1 MRRNGRWARGGL
13 LGSAL
18 AALVAAG
25 FPAEARVTIRLATE
39 TAQPDPTWELANKF
53 KELAEARGK
62 GEVEIK
68 FFPGGSLGTQ
78 RQLQEQVQ
86 LGTAEVIGTASD
98 MPELEP
104 KFGVFDFPFLFA
116 DRGHVYRVVDGPIG
130 QELNQTVI
138 RNKGVRVL
146 SWGELGFRHFTNAV
160 RPITKPEDLRGL
172 KIRVPPNKIR
182 VAAIKAMGAAATPIP
197 WKELYTAL
205 QQRVVDGQE
214 NPTNAIVSL
223 SMWEV
228 QKYVSL
234 SNHVFTPTYLLI
246 NERFYQSMPANVR
259 QAVTEA
265 AIEAQTWQRA
275 ENLRRE
281 ESELQQAKAKGM
293 QVNAAD
299 VKAFVPLARPV
310 WDEFAAAIGKELLDR
325 IVTLR

>member
-1 MRRNGRWARGGL
+1 MRRNAWWGL
-13 LGSAL
+13 ALIVAAAL
-18 AALVAAG
+18 AAIP
-25 FPAEARVTIRLATE
+25 PAEAKVTIRLATE
-39 TAQPDPTWELANKF
+39 PAAPDPTFELANKF
-53 KELAEARGK
+53 KELAEAKGK
-62 GEVEIK
+62 GEIEVK
-68 FFPGGSLGTQ
+68 FFPGGALGTQ

-86 LGTAEVIGTASD
+86 LGSIEIVGTASD

-104 KFGVFDFPFLFA
+104 KFGVFDFPFLFG
-116 DRGHVYRVVDGPIG
+116 DRTHVYKVIDGPIG
-130 QELNQTVI
+130 EELNQAVI

-160 RPITKPEDLRGL
+160 RPITKPEDLKGL

-214 NPTNAIVSL
+214 NPTNAIVTL

-228 QKYVSL
+228 QKFVSL
-234 SNHVFTPTYLLI
+234 SNHVFTPTYLLV
-246 NERFYQSMPANVR
+246 NERFYQSLAPGLR

-265 AIEAQTWQRA
+265 AVEAHTWQRA
-275 ENLRRE
+275 ENQRRE
-281 ESELQQAKAKGM
+281 ASELQQAKDKGM

-310 WDEFAAAIGKELLDR
+310 WDEFAAVVGKELLDR
-325 IVTLR
+325 IVALRQ

>member
-1 MRRNGRWARGGL
+1 MRRNAWWGL
-13 LGSAL
+13 ALIAVVAL
-18 AALVAAG
+18 AAVPPVEGAK
-25 FPAEARVTIRLATE
+25 VTIRLATE
-39 TAQPDPTWELANKF
+39 PAAPDPTFELANKF
-53 KELAEARGK
+53 KELAEAKGK
-62 GEVEIK
+62 GDIEVK
-68 FFPGGSLGTQ
+68 FFPGGALGTQ

-86 LGTAEVIGTASD
+86 LGSIEIVGTASD

-104 KFGVFDFPFLFA
+104 KFGVFDFPFLFG
-116 DRGHVYRVVDGPIG
+116 DRTHVYKVIDGPIG
-130 QELNQTVI
+130 EELNQAVI

-160 RPITKPEDLRGL
+160 RPITKPEDLKGL

-214 NPTNAIVSL
+214 NPTNAIVTL

-228 QKYVSL
+228 QKFVSL
-234 SNHVFTPTYLLI
+234 SNHVFTPTYLLV
-246 NERFYQSMPANVR
+246 NERFYQSLAPGLR

-265 AIEAQTWQRA
+265 AVEAQTWQRA
-275 ENLRRE
+275 ENQRRE
-281 ESELQQAKAKGM
+281 ASELQQAKNKGM

-310 WDEFAAAIGKELLDR
+310 WDEFAAVVGKELLDR
-325 IVTLR
+325 IVALRQ

>member
-1 MRRNGRWARGGL
+1 MTRTTWRLVAL
-13 LGSAL
+13 IAAAAL
-18 AALVAAG
+18 AAIST
-25 FPAEARVTIRLATE
+25 AEAKTTIRVATE

-53 KELAEARGK
+53 KELAEAKGK
-62 GEVEIK
+62 GEIEVK
-68 FFPGGSLGTQ
+68 FFSGGALGTQ

-86 LGTAEVIGTASD
+86 LGTVEIIGTASD

-116 DRGHVYRVVDGPIG
+116 DRAHVYKVVDGPIG
-130 QELNQTVI
+130 DELNQAVL

-146 SWGELGFRHFTNAV
+146 SWGELGFRHFTNGV
-160 RPITKPEDLRGL
+160 RPITKPDDLKGL

-228 QKYVSL
+228 QKFVSL
-234 SNHVFTPTYLLI
+234 SNHVFTPTYLLV
-246 NERFYQSMPANVR
+246 NERYYQSLPAGIR

-265 AIEAQTWQRA
+265 AVEAHTWQRA
-275 ENLRRE
+275 ENQRRE
-281 ESELQQAKAKGM
+281 ASELQQARAKGM
-293 QVNAAD
+293 QVNTAD

-310 WDEFAAAIGKELLDR
+310 WDEFAAAVGKELLDR
-325 IVTLR
+325 IVTLRQ

>member
-1 MRRNGRWARGGL
+1 MRRNAWCAPA
-13 LGSAL
+13 LGVAIAVAL
-18 AALVAAG
+18 AG
-25 FPAEARVTIRLATE
+25 PAEAAKVTIRLATE

-53 KELAEARGK
+53 RELAEAKGK
-62 GEVEIK
+62 GDIEVK
-68 FFPGGSLGTQ
+68 FFPGGALGTQ

-86 LGTAEVIGTASD
+86 LGSLEIIGTASD

-116 DRGHVYRVVDGPIG
+116 DRRHVYKVIDGGIG
-130 QELNQTVI
+130 EELNQTVI
-138 RNKGVRVL
+138 RNRGVRVL

-160 RPITKPEDLRGL
+160 RPITKPEDLKGL

-228 QKYVSL
+228 QKFVSL

-246 NERFYQSMPANVR
+246 NERFYQGLPAPVR
-259 QAVTEA
+259 RAVTQA
-265 AIEAQTWQRA
+265 AAEAQSWQRA
-275 ENLRRE
+275 ENQRRE
-281 ESELQQAKAKGM
+281 GSELQQAKARGM
-293 QVNAAD
+293 QVNSAEIAA
-299 VKAFVPLARPV
+299 FLPLAQPV
-310 WDEFAAAIGKELLDR
+310 WDEFSAAVGKELLDR
-325 IVTLR
+325 IVALRQ

>member
-1 MRRNGRWARGGL
+1 MRRRAWLGL
-13 LGSAL
+13 AWVAVAL
-18 AALVAAG
+18 AAA
-25 FPAEARVTIRLATE
+25 VTPVEGKVVVRLATE
-39 TAQPDPTWELANKF
+39 PAQPDPTWELANRF
-53 KELAEARGK
+53 RELAEARGK
-62 GEVEIK
+62 GEIEVK
-68 FFPGGSLGTQ
+68 FFPGGALGTQ

-86 LGTAEVIGTASD
+86 LGTVEVVGTASD

-104 KFGVFDFPFLFA
+104 KFGIFDFPFLFA
-116 DRGHVYRVVDGPIG
+116 DRGHVYRVLDGPIG

-146 SWGELGFRHFTNAV
+146 AWGELGFRHFTNAV
-160 RPITKPEDLRGL
+160 RPIAKPEDLRGL

-228 QKYVSL
+228 QKFVSL

-246 NERFYQSMPANVR
+246 NERFYQALPPAAR
-259 QAVTEA
+259 HALTEA
-265 AIEAQTWQRA
+265 AAEAQAWQRA
-275 ENLRRE
+275 ENQRRE
-281 ESELQQAKAKGM
+281 ESELAQAKSRGM
-293 QVNAAD
+293 QVNSAD

-310 WDEFAAAIGKELLDR
+310 WDEFVALVGQELLDR
-325 IVTLR
+325 VLTLRQ

>member
-1 MRRNGRWARGGL
+1 MMPTSWWSPTLILAT
-13 LGSAL
+13 AL
-18 AALVAAG
+18 ATLA
-25 FPAEARVTIRLATE
+25 PAEAKVTIRLATE

-53 KELAEARGK
+53 KELAEAKGK
-62 GEVEIK
+62 GEIEVK
-68 FFPGGSLGTQ
+68 FFPGGALGTQ

-86 LGTAEVIGTASD
+86 LGTVEIIGTASD
-98 MPELEP
+98 MPEMEP

-116 DRGHVYRVVDGPIG
+116 DRGHVYRVVDGPVG
-130 QELNQTVI
+130 QELGQTVL

-160 RPITKPEDLRGL
+160 RPITRPDDLKGL
-172 KIRVPPNKIR
+172 KMRVPPNKIR

-228 QKYVSL
+228 QKFVSL

-246 NERFYQSMPANVR
+246 NEKLYQAMPAPVR
-259 QAVTEA
+259 QALAEA
-265 AIEAQTWQRA
+265 GAEAQTWQRA
-275 ENLRRE
+275 ENVRRE
-281 ESELQQAKAKGM
+281 ESELQQAKTKGM
-293 QVNAAD
+293 QVNSVD

-310 WDEFAAAIGKELLDR
+310 WDEFAASVGKELLDR
-325 IVTLR
+325 IAALRQ

>member
-1 MRRNGRWARGGL
+1 MQWNAWCGPVVGVAIAV
-13 LGSAL
+13 AL
-18 AALVAAG
+18 IA
-25 FPAEARVTIRLATE
+25 PAEAAKVTIRLATE
-39 TAQPDPTWELANKF
+39 PAQPDPTWELANKF
-53 KELAEARGK
+53 KELAEAAGK
-62 GEVEIK
+62 GEIDVK
-68 FFPGGSLGTQ
+68 FFPGGALGTQ

-86 LGTAEVIGTASD
+86 LGSLEIIGTASD

-116 DRGHVYRVVDGPIG
+116 DRRHVYKVIDGPIG
-130 QELNQTVI
+130 EELNQTVV

-160 RPITKPEDLRGL
+160 RPITKPEDLKGL

-228 QKYVSL
+228 QKFVSL
-234 SNHVFTPTYLLI
+234 SNHVFTPAYLLV
-246 NERFYQSMPANVR
+246 NERFYQALPANVR
-259 QAVTEA
+259 RAVSEA
-265 AIEAQTWQRA
+265 AAQAQTWQRA
-275 ENLRRE
+275 ENVRRE
-281 ESELQQAKAKGM
+281 DSELQQAKTKGM
-293 QVNAAD
+293 QVNSAD
-299 VKAFVPLARPV
+299 ITVFLPLARPV
-310 WDEFAAAIGKELLDR
+310 WDEFSAVVGKELLDR
-325 IVTLR
+325 IVALRQ

>member
-1 MRRNGRWARGGL
+1 MTRSAWGGL
-13 LGSAL
+13 GLVAAL
-18 AALVAAG
+18 LVALVA
-25 FPAEARVTIRLATE
+25 PAEAAKVTIRLATE

-53 KELAEARGK
+53 KELAEAGGK
-62 GEVEIK
+62 GEIEVK
-68 FFPGGSLGTQ
+68 FFPGGALGTQ

-86 LGTAEVIGTASD
+86 LGSIEIIGTASD

-116 DRGHVYRVVDGPIG
+116 DRRHVYKVIDGPIG
-130 QELNQTVI
+130 EELNQTVI
-138 RNKGVRVL
+138 RNRGVRVL

-160 RPITKPEDLRGL
+160 RPITKPEDLKGL

-228 QKYVSL
+228 QKFVSL
-234 SNHVFTPTYLLI
+234 SNHVFTPTYLLV
-246 NERFYQSMPANVR
+246 NERFYQGLPAALR
-259 QAVTEA
+259 QVVTDTA
-265 AIEAQTWQRA
+265 AQAQAWQRA
-275 ENLRRE
+275 ENQRRE
-281 ESELQQAKAKGM
+281 DSELQQARTKGM
-293 QVNAAD
+293 QVNQAD
-299 VKAFVPLARPV
+299 ITAFVPLARPV
-310 WDEFAAAIGKELLDR
+310 WDEFSGVVGQELLDR
-325 IVTLR
+325 VGALRQ

>member
-1 MRRNGRWARGGL
+1 MRQTTWWLVAL
-13 LGSAL
+13 SAAAAL
-18 AALVAAG
+18 AAIST
-25 FPAEARVTIRLATE
+25 AEAKTTIRVATE

-53 KELAEARGK
+53 KELAEAKGK
-62 GEVEIK
+62 GEIEVK
-68 FFPGGSLGTQ
+68 FFSGGALGTQ

-86 LGTAEVIGTASD
+86 LGTVEIIGTASD

-116 DRGHVYRVVDGPIG
+116 DRAHVYKVVDGPIG
-130 QELNQTVI
+130 DELNQAVL

-146 SWGELGFRHFTNAV
+146 SWGELGFRHFTNGV
-160 RPITKPEDLRGL
+160 RPITKPDDLKGL

-228 QKYVSL
+228 QKFVSL
-234 SNHVFTPTYLLI
+234 SNHVFTPTYLLV
-246 NERFYQSMPANVR
+246 NERYYQSLPAGIR

-265 AIEAQTWQRA
+265 AVEAHTWQRA
-275 ENLRRE
+275 ENQRRE
-281 ESELQQAKAKGM
+281 ASELQQAKTKGM
-293 QVNAAD
+293 QVNTAD

-310 WDEFAAAIGKELLDR
+310 WDEFAAAVGKELLDR
-325 IVTLR
+325 IVALRQ